1 MKIGAKIGVP
11 YDKLNKYLGL
21 LETYTGA
28 GIALSLRRLT
38 RDYVGPAI
46 TVRRA
51 SDDATSD
58 IGFTG
63 DGDLDTAAL
72 TSFSQSGNVFVTDWY
87 NQLDTRKLSQTTAAN
102 QPQIVSS
109 GTVITA
115 GGQSKP
121 AIRFTSSE
129 ATFLQY
135 TATASFLND
144 WYFVSAVESNQA
156 NGTTG
161 SLVNGADANN
171 RVRILGGGGTNAALS
186 VRINGGS
193 ALGAN
198 SIWTSG
204 TGQIYSIARDG
215 SDEVKQFINAAS
227 GASATGTKGG
237 AWPVFH
243 RVGANHNGGV
253 ALNSDVQEII
263 IWDSNQ
269 ASRIAIETDLK
280 NYYIG

>member
-1 MKIGAKIGVP
+1 MKVGDQIGVP
-11 YDKLNKYLGL
+11 YGKTNKYLGL

-28 GIALSLRRLT
+28 TIAVSLRRLT
-38 RDYVGPAI
+38 RNYGGPAI

-51 SDDATSD
+51 SDDETLD

-63 DGDLDTAAL
+63 DGDLDTTTL
-72 TSFSQSGNVFVTDWY
+72 TAFSQSGNVFVTDWY
-87 NQLDTRKLSQTTAAN
+87 NQLDARKLSQTTAAN

-115 GGQSKP
+115 GGESKP
-121 AIRFTSSE
+121 AIRFTS
-129 ATFLQY
+129 ADGMFLQY
-135 TATASFLND
+135 TATASFSDD
-144 WYFVSAVESNQA
+144 WYFVSAVESNQSNA
-156 NGTTG
+156 TTG
-161 SLVNGADANN
+161 TLLNGADANN
-171 RVRILGGGGTNAALS
+171 RVRILGGGSTNAALS

-204 TGQIYSIARDG
+204 TGQIYSIARDD

-227 GASATGTKGG
+227 GASATGTKSN

-243 RVGANHNGGV
+243 RVGSNHSGGV
-253 ALNSDVQEII
+253 SLNSDVQEII